1 MFCAKNIMII
11 TNTEN
16 MIKICQLLLRMKL
29 VKRNSGKVV
38 VVVVVRN
45 SGKVVVSIRYLRPDF
60 ISYRRE
66 EVVKIVGYNNWIRG
80 TRINRN

>member
-38 VVVVVRN
+38 V
-45 SGKVVVSIRYLRPDF
+45 SIRYLRPDF
-60 ISYRRE
+60 ISYGRE

-80 TRINRN
+80 THINRN